1 MTPVQ
6 VTALTVSV
14 LIVLHCITGIL
25 AERWRRR
32 ALEWAALFDRAMEE
46 IEAGDREC
54 ARLRAKLD
62 EAERQ

>member
-6 VTALTVSV
+6 AMTLAVCV
-14 LIVLHCITGIL
+14 LLVLHGITGIL

-54 ARLRAKLD
+54 TKLRAKLE